1 MAAKPRPVPAPR
13 SEGGG
18 PARPHLAAS
27 SPLTWP
33 PPAPCSGLP
42 RWLRWRRRETLYTAP
57 SSVSSPQS
65 CSGAWAPKPAQD
77 AAWGSWSP
85 RSSAIRRS
93 AQLCAPFALPPPF
106 PAPDLGHRVGGTG
119 SSARSWE
126 DGVQTGHPL
135 LLPQMRSEA
144 SPPHPTPP
152 PTQPLEIGLWGPVRG
167 I

>member
-1 MAAKPRPVPAPR
+1 MAARLALSPAHR
-13 SEGGG
+13 SEGGPALTWRPRPRSPGRPPRPAPGSPAGCAGAGGRRCTPPRPPSPRPSPAAG
-18 PARPHLAAS
+18 PGRR
-27 SPLTWP
+27 SPLRTQPGAAGHPGP
-33 PPAPCSGLP
+33 PPSAAP
-42 RWLRWRRRETLYTAP
+42 
-57 SSVSSPQS
+57 
-65 CSGAWAPKPAQD
+65 
-77 AAWGSWSP
+77 
-85 RSSAIRRS
+85 
-93 AQLCAPFALPPPF
+93 LCAPFALPPPF

-119 SSARSWE
+119 SGARSWE